1 MRRAGLA
8 FALLTSACGAQ
19 PQPWMVELQPLR
31 VHAAEDFETDI
42 EKRWWLAGNLET
54 ENVPP
59 GSRRAC
65 RGTISKD
72 FDDKMGDPAA
82 RYTAVIFN
90 PVPGPPMGKN
100 PRLRFRYFLRG
111 TDKLRVQIFSL
122 TNNYHRR
129 LELTGLPE
137 RSWTQAQVDMTR
149 LRRPDGSGGPLSEDE
164 RIDDI
169 QFYVDPSAELI
180 IDDIV
185 LYDAAAPGE
194 LDPFPARIVFT
205 GWFDTGQ
212 QGKEWPGEFQIVAHE
227 KPQKWKAAR
236 SVEGKLRL
244 SLRGSRPVSD
254 LHARFRFRLVGA
266 TEFTVSTPSGSPV
279 RIVAKG
285 EDWAEARVT
294 LPAGAKE
301 IDALQFTTASGGVL
315 WLDDLLL
322 YAAAP

>member
-1 MRRAGLA
+1 MRRAGLV

-19 PQPWMVELQPLR
+19 PQPWMVERQPLR

-42 EKRWWLAGNLET
+42 EKRWWLAGKLET

-111 TDKLRVQIFSL
+111 TDKIRVQIFSL

-129 LELTGLPE
+129 LELTGLYE
-137 RSWTQAQVDMTR
+137 GSWTQQQVDMTR

-254 LHARFRFRLVGA
+254 LHARFRYRLVGA
-266 TEFTVSTPSGSPV
+266 AEFTVSTPSGSPV

-285 EDWAEARVT
+285 DEWAEARVT

-301 IDALQFTTASGGVL
+301 IDAIQFTTAPAGVL

-322 YAAAP
+322 YD